1 MRIAIVQGTRPEI
14 IKNYSLVKAL
24 EAAKL
29 PYQVLHTGQ
38 HSCRR
43 MSADIYS
50 QMGYAPSRR
59 FLGTYRLGSVINW
72 LQSTY
77 AQDRISC
84 VVVNGDTA
92 AAMAGALS
100 ALYLDIPIV
109 HIEAGLRAG
118 DAFMIEER
126 NRIAVDAFSS
136 MLFAY
141 TEHERATLEM
151 SPDIRGAIFVEGN
164 TTVDVFHDFADAIS
178 RAESMSGRYLL
189 ATMHRKE
196 FTDSAHR
203 MRAVFGELASLAAH
217 VCPVV
222 FPMHP
227 RTRDAMTQ
235 HDIPVSLLGQVQVI
249 EPVPALESFALLK
262 GAAALL
268 TDSGC
273 MQEEAYMMQ
282 VPCITIR
289 DNTER
294 HLTIQHGANV
304 LVGFDAQRL
313 RAAVVRV
320 LNGFECQWPSIYG
333 APGAGARILER
344 LVNGLVGA
352 ASPTRQRVPRTQVG
366 TDDVA
371 LLSGGLV

>member
-14 IKNYSLVKAL
+14 IKNYSLVRAL
-24 EAAKL
+24 DAAKL
-29 PYQVLHTGQ
+29 PYEVLHTGQ
-38 HSCRR
+38 HSSRR
-43 MSADIYS
+43 MSTDIYS

-59 FLGTYRLGSVINW
+59 FLGTYRLGSAINW
-72 LQSTY
+72 LQSNY

-92 AAMAGALS
+92 AALPGALA
-100 ALYLDIPIV
+100 ALYLDIPVV
-109 HIEAGLRAG
+109 HIEAGLRSG

-141 TEHERATLEM
+141 TEHERAALEM
-151 SPDIRGAIFVEGN
+151 NPEMRGSIFVEGN
-164 TTVDVFHDFADAIS
+164 TTVDVLHDFADAIA
-178 RAESMSGRYLL
+178 RATPMSGRYLL

-196 FTDSAHR
+196 FTDSANR
-203 MRAVFGELASLAAH
+203 MRTVFSELASLAAH
-217 VCPVV
+217 VCPVI

-227 RTRDAMTQ
+227 RTRDAMTR
-235 HDIPVSLLGQVQVI
+235 HDIPASLLGPVQVI
-249 EPVPALESFALLK
+249 EPVPALESLGLLR

-273 MQEEAYMMQ
+273 MQEEAYMMR

-320 LNGFECQWPSIYG
+320 LNGFECQWPPIYG
-333 APGAGARILER
+333 TPGAGARILER
-344 LVNGLVGA
+344 ILDHSGEVAGRT
-352 ASPTRQRVPRTQVG
+352 SQRVSPPPAWS
-366 TDDVA
+366 DEVA
-371 LLSGGLV
+371 LLSDGQA

>member
-24 EAAKL
+24 NSAGVPFE
-29 PYQVLHTGQ
+29 VLHTGQ
-38 HSCRR
+38 HSARQ

-77 AQDRISC
+77 TQDRISC

-92 AAMAGALS
+92 AALVGALS
-100 ALYLDIPIV
+100 ALYLDIPVV
-109 HIEAGLRAG
+109 HIEAGLRSG

-141 TEHERATLEM
+141 TEHERAVLEM

-164 TTVDVFHDFADAIS
+164 TTVDVFHDFADAIARTS
-178 RAESMSGRYLL
+178 AASGRYLL

-196 FTDSAHR
+196 FTGSAHR
-203 MRAVFGELASLAAH
+203 MRTVFGELASLAAH
-217 VCPVV
+217 VCPVI

-227 RTRDAMTQ
+227 RTRDAMTR
-235 HDIPVSLLGQVQVI
+235 HDIPASLLGQVQVI
-249 EPVPALESFALLK
+249 DPVPALESFALLK
-262 GAAALL
+262 GASALL

-320 LNGFECQWPSIYG
+320 LNGIECQWPPIYG
-333 APGAGARILER
+333 APGAGARILQRIVDGSGE
-344 LVNGLVGA
+344 A
-352 ASPTRQRVPRTQVG
+352 ASPARQRLPRAEAWATE
-366 TDDVA
+366 VA
-371 LLSGGLV
+371 LLSDGIV

>member
-24 EAAKL
+24 DAAKL
-29 PYQVLHTGQ
+29 PYEVLHTSQ
-38 HSCRR
+38 HSSRR
-43 MSADIYS
+43 MSADIYA

-59 FLGTYRLGSVINW
+59 FLGTYRLGSAINW

-92 AAMAGALS
+92 ASLVGALS
-100 ALYLDIPIV
+100 ALYLDIPVV
-109 HIEAGLRAG
+109 HIEAGLRSG
-118 DAFMIEER
+118 DAYMIEER

-141 TEHERATLEM
+141 TEHERAALEVD
-151 SPDIRGAIFVEGN
+151 PDIRGRIFVEGN
-164 TTVDVFHDFADAIS
+164 TTLDVLHDFAEAIS
-178 RAESMSGRYLL
+178 RTASASGRYLL
-189 ATMHRKE
+189 TTMHRKE

-217 VCPVV
+217 VCPVI

-227 RTRDAMTQ
+227 RTRDAMTR
-235 HDIPVSLLGQVQVI
+235 HDIPASLLGPVQVI
-249 EPVPALESFALLK
+249 EPVPALESLALLK
-262 GAAALL
+262 GATALL

-320 LNGFECQWPSIYG
+320 LNGVECQWPSIYG
-333 APGAGARILER
+333 TPGAGARILER
-344 LVNGLVGA
+344 ILDRSDEA
-352 ASPTRQRVPRTQVG
+352 ADPARQRMPRPPACS
-366 TDDVA
+366 DEVA
-371 LLSGGLV
+371 LLSDGQV